1 MGTETIPEVLRRSD
15 EQLSAMDWPD
25 LEPIDQVV
33 LGSGDCFVAAMGF
46 EERAL
51 AGLKRAREASSDFHV
66 ALVRYLLK
74 MDENQEAAFLNIACG
89 LDVQEFEYDR
99 ERPSGIG
106 SLLADYGSR
115 FDRVYVDIS
124 GMSRL
129 LIVQT
134 IVALVQNIKVKEF
147 HVLYAEAEVYPPL
160 ERDYVEARTGD
171 SPSPSFISSGIFEIV
186 SSPELSSVSMLGSAI
201 RLISFPSF
209 DPSQL
214 SNLVQEVQPTHNDVV
229 RGKSPREEMAWRTA
243 AIDQMN
249 HSTVKT
255 LQRVEVHEASTFDYR
270 ETLNLI
276 LDLYKRHSAFDRI
289 VIAPTGSKMQAV
301 AIGILRG
308 VLEDLQIIYPTP
320 LQFLN
325 PGRHTEGV
333 RQIFQFAVR
342 DIGLL
347 DSVGA

>member
-1 MGTETIPEVLRRSD
+1 
-15 EQLSAMDWPD
+15 
-25 LEPIDQVV
+25 
-33 LGSGDCFVAAMGF
+33 
-46 EERAL
+46 
-51 AGLKRAREASSDFHV
+51 
-66 ALVRYLLK
+66 
-74 MDENQEAAFLNIACG
+74 MDENQEAAFLALSEACG

-99 ERPSGIG
+99 ECPSGIG
-106 SLLADYGSR
+106 PLLADYGSG

-134 IVALVQNIKVKEF
+134 IVALVQSAKEF
-147 HVLYAEAEVYPPL
+147 HILYAEAKVYPPL
-160 ERDYVEARTGD
+160 EADYEEARTGD

-186 SSPELSSVSMLGSAI
+186 SSPELSSVSMLGSTI

-214 SNLVQEVQPTHNDVV
+214 SNLVQEVQPTHNNVV
-229 RGKSPREEMAWRTA
+229 RGKSPREEMAWRTD

-249 HSTVKT
+249 SSTVTT
-255 LQRVEVHEASTFDYR
+255 LQRVEIHEASTFDYR
-270 ETLNLI
+270 ETLKLI
-276 LDLYKRHSAFDRI
+276 LDLYRRHSAFDRI

-308 VLEDLQIIYPTP
+308 VLGDLQIVYPTP

-325 PGRHTEGV
+325 PDRHTEGV
-333 RQIFQFAVR
+333 KEIFQVAVR
-342 DIGLL
+342 DFDLSDL
-347 DSVGA
+347 CSSKSRSNVDCAV